1 MKAPTGTVNETA
13 YQMLDPTAELA
24 AERRARRTPPAR
36 LEDVTIGLLSISKE
50 RSSEFLDTIE
60 RLLTKREF
68 AVARFSK
75 ATHTKPAPEAI
86 VQAIVERCGV
96 VVVGLAD

>member
-1 MKAPTGTVNETA
+1 MNDHGYN
-13 YQMLDPTAELA
+13 MLDPTAELSP
-24 AERRARRTPPAR
+24 ERRARRAPPAR

-75 ATHTKPAPEAI
+75 ATHTKPAPESV

>member
-1 MKAPTGTVNETA
+1 MNETN
-13 YQMLDPTAELA
+13 YHMLDPTAELSP
-24 AERRARRTPPAR
+24 ERRARRAPPAR

-50 RSSEFLDTIE
+50 RSNEFLDTIE
-60 RLLTKREF
+60 RLLTQREF
-68 AVARFSK
+68 SVARFAK
-75 ATHTKPAPEAI
+75 ATHTKPAPESV